1 MIQSITRRD
10 FLKVSGGFTGL
21 FATAG
26 LLANTSEL
34 SDLRMVDRRPKWNKE
49 TKTICPFDSCNC
61 GQICYTDDKGNLVNI
76 EGDPDNPLNRG
87 AACAKGASLIE
98 VHNGSDFGTINSN
111 RVQKV
116 KYRASG
122 AADWTELSFDDAI
135 NKISDKIKATRD
147 AGFTTTDSSG
157 NTVNRCESIAC
168 FGGATLFNEECHMI
182 SKAMRA
188 LGLVFM
194 DSQDR
199 YDSAAADFAVWAA
212 LGNYGS
218 SNNWTDI
225 ANTNCILVFG
235 ASPMESYPACVSY
248 ITHATEQ
255 CNAALIC
262 VDPRFSRTAAKADVY
277 VPMRNGADLVFLGG
291 LIRYILN
298 HIEETPEAFN
308 MEYLINYTNI
318 AALVSSDY
326 KGPDDLDG
334 LFSGYNSIT
343 KTYNKSTWSFQTDS
357 SGNILKDTSLQ
368 NSDCVFQIMKKH
380 YSRYSVQVVNET
392 TGADPSLINETYALF
407 TATGTSDKSGTI
419 IHSMGATQHT
429 VGAQI
434 IHAFSIIQLLLGNMG
449 MAGGGIHTIRGEG
462 NSQGSSDFGLSV
474 DYLPGYLKTPIATDS
489 NIDTYIARTANV
501 AEAAT
506 KKAALISLL
515 KSWFG
520 NKAAANNDFAFNYLP
535 KMDPDKNYT
544 AVNVFEYMA
553 QDNSVQGALVFGQN
567 LAVSSM
573 HQKYVFAGL
582 DKLDWLVVADKWENE
597 TASFW
602 KRPGAPYANIKT
614 EVFLIPTAASM
625 EKDGST
631 TNSARLIQWSY
642 KAVDAPGDA
651 KSEFDIIKAL
661 VGQIKSRYS
670 GSANAAAIND
680 LTWNYTNTQAA
691 LAEINGTAGTSQLT
705 RPSQLREDG
714 STACGNYQ
722 YIGVYVGSAGLD
734 TFEQDN
740 IGMFPSGY
748 VGNRATRTYTKDVAS
763 NGASSSLGL
772 YSYYG
777 YAWPQNQR
785 ILNNRAS
792 VNLSGRP
799 FNSKKA
805 VISYEN
811 DTWVGDKTT
820 TGAPAEESGILP
832 FVNMSDGVAQ
842 TYCTNFAD
850 GPLPEHYEP
859 WETPL
864 TTNPLSKQ
872 LNNPLL
878 FDLKG
883 NKNPKGSFNSYPIV
897 ATTCRTTEH
906 SMDGQSTRNM
916 NWLVEMMPEA
926 FVEISKELAASLNVD
941 SGDMVRITSA
951 RNSITVRAM
960 VTARL
965 KPMTIS
971 GLATKLN
978 IVSLPWHWGFMGKAT
993 GGSAASLAP
1002 AVADANGYTPEYK
1015 AFLVKIEKVV

>member
-26 LLANTSEL
+26 LLASTSEL
-34 SDLRMVDRRPKWNKE
+34 SDLRMVDQRPKWSKE
-49 TKTICPFDSCNC
+49 IKTICSLDSCNC
-61 GQICYTDDKGNLVNI
+61 GHICYTDNEGNLVNL
-76 EGDPDNPLNRG
+76 EGDPDNPINKG
-87 AACAKGASLIE
+87 AACAKGASFIE

-111 RVQKV
+111 RLQKV

-122 AADWTELSFDDAI
+122 AADWTEISFDEAI
-135 NKISDKIKATRD
+135 GKIADKIKSTRD
-147 AGFTTTDSSG
+147 AGFTATDNNG
-157 NTVNRCESIAC
+157 NTVNRCESIAY
-168 FGGATLFNEECHMI
+168 FGGATLSNEECHMI
-182 SKAMRA
+182 TKAMRA
-188 LGLVFM
+188 LGLVFI

-199 YDSAAADFAVWAA
+199 YDSASAEFATSAA

-225 ANTNCILVFG
+225 ANSNCILSFG
-235 ASPMESYPACVSY
+235 ASPMEAYPACVSY
-248 ITHATEQ
+248 ITNAMQ
-255 CNAALIC
+255 NNAALIC

-277 VPMRNGADLVFLGG
+277 VPMRNGSDLIFLGG
-291 LIRYILN
+291 LIRYILS
-298 HIEETPEAFN
+298 HIEENPEIFN
-308 MEYLINYTNI
+308 MEYLINYTNA
-318 AALVSSDY
+318 AALVNSDF
-326 KGPDDLDG
+326 KGPVDLDG

-343 KTYNKSTWSFQTDS
+343 RSYDKSAWSFQTDS
-357 SGNILKDTSLQ
+357 SGNILKDATLQ
-368 NSDCVFQIMKKH
+368 DANCVFQIMKKH
-380 YSRYSVQVVNET
+380 YNRYSVEVVNEA
-392 TGADPSLINETYALF
+392 TGADPSLINEAYSLF
-407 TATGTSDKSGTI
+407 AATGAPDKSGTI

-434 IHAFSIIQLLLGNMG
+434 IHALSIIQLLLGNMG
-449 MAGGGIHTIRGEG
+449 VAGGGVHTMRGEG
-462 NSQGSSDFGLSV
+462 NSQGASDFGLSANH
-474 DYLPGYLKTPIATDS
+474 LPGYLSTPIANDS
-489 NIDTYIARTANV
+489 DIDSYIARTANS
-501 AEAAT
+501 AEADI

-520 NKAAANNDFAFNYLP
+520 NKATADNDFAFNYLP
-535 KMDPDKNYT
+535 KMDSDKNYT
-544 AVNVFEYMA
+544 AVNSFEYMA
-553 QDNSVQGALVFGQN
+553 QDNGIRGALVFGQN

-573 HQKYVFAGL
+573 NQKYIFSGL

-602 KRPGAPYANIKT
+602 KRPDVSSASINT

-625 EKDGST
+625 EKEGST
-631 TNSARLIQWSY
+631 TNSARLIQWSH
-642 KAVDAPGDA
+642 KAVNTPGDA

-661 VGQIKSRYS
+661 VNQVKSKHS
-670 GSANAAAIND
+670 GSTNSDAIAD
-680 LTWNYTNTQAA
+680 LTWNYTNAQAA
-691 LAEINGTAGTSQLT
+691 LAEINGTNSTGRLT

-714 STACGNYQ
+714 STSCGNYQ
-722 YIGVYVGSAGLD
+722 YIGVYVDSYNLD
-734 TFEQDN
+734 TFEQEN
-740 IGMFPSGY
+740 IGMFPIGY
-748 VGNRATRTYTKDVAS
+748 LGNRAARIYAEDVAN
-763 NGASSSLGL
+763 NGTASSLGL

-792 VNLSGRP
+792 VDLNGRP
-799 FNSKKA
+799 FNVKKA

-832 FVNMSDGVAQ
+832 FVNMQGGIAQ
-842 TYCTNFAD
+842 AYCIDFAD

-864 TTNPLSKQ
+864 SANPLSKQ
-872 LNNPLL
+872 LNSPVL

-883 NKNPKGSFNSYPIV
+883 NKNPKGTFSSYPVV
-897 ATTCRTTEH
+897 ATTCRMSEH
-906 SMDGQSTRNM
+906 TMDGQSTRNM

-926 FVEISKELAASLNVD
+926 FVEISQELAAGLNVIG
-941 SGDMVRITSA
+941 GDMVRITSA
-951 RNSITVRAM
+951 RGSITVRAM

-965 KPMTIS
+965 KPMTIKGIS
-971 GLATKLN
+971 NKLN

-993 GGSAASLAP
+993 GDSAASLAP

-1015 AFLVKIEKVV
+1015 AFLVKIEKVG